1 MTVSN
6 ASNTLLSTVHAWLH
20 QPLHMLQSFNMKK
33 KHTSHAYSIISEW
46 IWDDGRDDVISWCML
61 ILEKLVLM
69 QLVRTF
75 PAFMN
80 NEDLSPCSKSLPL
93 EPTVNQLHSVQILAT
108 YILLISVSIFAFN
121 TYCIHPFQHECH
133 LNI

>member
-6 ASNTLLSTVHAWLH
+6 ASNTWLSTIHAWLH
-20 QPLHMLQSFNMKK
+20 QALHMFHSFNMKK
-33 KHTSHAYSIISEW
+33 KQTSHAHSIISEW
-46 IWDDGRDDVISWCML
+46 IWDDGRDDVTSWCTL

-69 QLVRTF
+69 QPVRMF

-93 EPTVNQLHSVQILAT
+93 EPTVNLLHSVQILIT
-108 YILLISVSIFAFN
+108 YIFTYISFNIVFILSSMNVTSI
-121 TYCIHPFQHECH
+121 
-133 LNI
+133 